1 MKRQKQHNDNASDS
15 DAISKSQRKRDM
27 FELQAMGEALIR
39 LPAGKLS
46 HIEMPDQLRVAVA
59 DARRMNKHGALHRQ
73 KQYIGKLM
81 RNIDP
86 QPIRE
91 ALDKLKHDSNEQKRQ
106 LHTLEDWRDRLI
118 NEGDFAIG
126 ELLSVHPECD
136 RQHLRQLIR
145 SVRKEQKRNQA
156 PAASRKLFQYLKAL
170 IE

>member
-1 MKRQKQHNDNASDS
+1 MKRHKHHTDSTSDS
-15 DAISKSQRKRDM
+15 DSASKSQRKRDM
-27 FELQAMGEALIR
+27 LALQAMGEALIR
-39 LPAGKLS
+39 LPAGKLE
-46 HIEMPDQLRVAVA
+46 HIEMTDQLRNAIA
-59 DARRMNKHGALHRQ
+59 DARDMSKHGALHRQ

-91 ALDKLKHDSNEQKRQ
+91 ALDRLKHDSNEQKRQ
-106 LHTLEDWRDRLI
+106 LHTLENWRDRLI
-118 NEGDFAIG
+118 DEGDIAVR

-145 SVRKEQKRNQA
+145 SVHKEQERNQA
-156 PAASRKLFQYLKAL
+156 PAANRKLFQYLKAL